1 MANPRAPDG
10 AHRTLAPAP
19 APALPFR
26 PLYQDFL
33 MSLSSPKRFLD
44 GLAQLR
50 AAAEPTRLRVLAL
63 LSRAELTVGE
73 ICDVLSQ
80 SQPRVSRHL
89 KLLADAGLIDRLRE
103 QTWVYY
109 RVPAEP
115 AGQQSVEQL
124 LSFVDADDD
133 VFVRDRQRMERV
145 LGERVRRAAAASAT
159 DAQLSGQLQSV
170 LINELGSESIGA
182 LLDVG
187 TGAGSLLE
195 LLAGRATKAVG
206 VDLSSDALRLAR
218 TNIYGAGLRHC
229 ELRRG
234 DMYDLPFETPTFDVA
249 TIGRVLAV
257 ADEPVR
263 ALKEIARV
271 LKEGGRLL
279 LVDDFDALEQAC
291 RGNPI
296 AKLRQWFATAGL
308 DFVRVHPI
316 DTEHGHLLIAVGRR
330 PLAAAIAAA

>member
-1 MANPRAPDG
+1 M
-10 AHRTLAPAP
+10 
-19 APALPFR
+19 
-26 PLYQDFL
+26 
-33 MSLSSPKRFLD
+33 D

-50 AAAEPTRLRVLAL
+50 AAAEPTRLRILAL

-89 KLLADAGLIDRLRE
+89 KLLADAELIDRLRE
-103 QTWVYY
+103 QYWVYY
-109 RVPAEP
+109 RVPATGDVHE
-115 AGQQSVEQL
+115 SVEQL
-124 LSFVDADDD
+124 LSFVDDHDE

-159 DAQLSGQLQSV
+159 DPKLSEHLQTV
-170 LINELGSESIGA
+170 LTNELGPGPIGA

-187 TGAGSLLE
+187 TGAGHMLE
-195 LLAGRATKAVG
+195 LLAGRASRAVG

-234 DMYDLPFETPTFDVA
+234 DMYDLPFDAPSFDVA
-249 TIGRVLAV
+249 TVGRVLSA
-257 ADEPVR
+257 ADNPI
-263 ALKEIARV
+263 AAIAEIART
-271 LKEGGRLL
+271 LKADGRLL
-279 LVDDFDALEQAC
+279 LIDDFEALEKAC
-291 RGNPI
+291 NGNPI
-296 AKLRQWFATAGL
+296 TTLRAWFGSAGL
-308 DFVRVHPI
+308 EFVRAHPI

-330 PLAAAIAAA
+330 RVAASAAA

>member
-1 MANPRAPDG
+1 LR
-10 AHRTLAPAP
+10 
-19 APALPFR
+19 
-26 PLYQDFL
+26 
-33 MSLSSPKRFLD
+33 KRFLD

-103 QTWVYY
+103 QYWVYY
-109 RVPAEP
+109 RVPADSI
-115 AGQQSVEQL
+115 GQHAVEQL
-124 LSFVDADDD
+124 LSFVDADDE
-133 VFVRDRQRMERV
+133 VFVRDRERMERV
-145 LGERVRRAAAASAT
+145 LGERVRRAAAASAV
-159 DAQLSGQLQSV
+159 DPQLSDQLRSV
-170 LINELGSESIGA
+170 LVKELGSDSIGA

-187 TGAGSLLE
+187 TGAGNMLE
-195 LLAGRATKAVG
+195 LLAARATKAVG

-234 DMYDLPFETPTFDVA
+234 DMYDLPFERPTFDVA
-249 TIGRVLAV
+249 TVGRVLAV
-257 ADEPVR
+257 ADEPLR
-263 ALKEIARV
+263 ALQEIARV
-271 LKEGGRLL
+271 LKESGRLL
-279 LVDDFDALEQAC
+279 LVDDFEALERAC
-291 RGNPI
+291 GGNPI
-296 AKLRQWFATAGL
+296 AKLRQWFAAAGL
-308 DFVRVHPI
+308 EFVRVHPI

-330 PLAAAIAAA
+330 QRSAATAAA